1 MYLQTGACFSAPW
14 RKGSAENV
22 QNRINVIKIP
32 NMHLCFTP
40 RVSPLARA
48 THFAALLSRNL
59 RFVCRDA
66 PRTVDERLHITP
78 QGWGPSTWA

>member
-1 MYLQTGACFSAPW
+1 MYVQPGACFSAPW

-22 QNRINVIKIP
+22 QNRISVIKIP

-48 THFAALLSRNL
+48 TLIAALHSRSL
-59 RFVCRDA
+59 RFVSGDS

-78 QGWGPSTWA
+78 QGGGPSTWS